1 MAHHSSAVH
10 DVGELDQVTIDAAW
24 QKPRHAMLIFIEQL

>member
-1 MAHHSSAVH
+1 MAHHNLAVH

-24 QKPRHAMLIFIEQL
+24 QKPRYPMLIFTEQL